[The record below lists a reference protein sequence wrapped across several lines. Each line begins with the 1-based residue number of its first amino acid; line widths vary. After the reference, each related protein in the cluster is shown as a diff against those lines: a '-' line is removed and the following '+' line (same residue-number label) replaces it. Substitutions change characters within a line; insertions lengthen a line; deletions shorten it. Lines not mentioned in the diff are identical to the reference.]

1 MQQEFSLPHE
11 GTSCV
16 CNKEI
21 AQLIMMMMKSLP
33 KACLVWRKCK
43 RGFLKEILCVIYY
56 FTKIQ
61 WWIFE
66 SKKFILQVDLLDKI
80 YNYSKFVRFVICSL
94 LWVWIQNKYT
104 RKESGEILGF
114 LLNLFLVKESIFVF
128 FSFLAM
134 NPKNLRIS
142 HSLKESQFP
151 LISH

>member
-43 RGFLKEILCVIYY
+43 RGFLKEILCVI

-80 YNYSKFVRFVICSL
+80 YNYSKFLRFVICSL

-114 LLNLFLVKESIFVF
+114 LLYLSSIFVF

-142 HSLKESQFP
+142 HSLKEKLFSINFA
-151 LISH
+151 LI